1 MCGPLLQPV
10 SQDDERI
17 ILTTQIRGKGSLSDT
32 KLAAIK
38 DFIKGAD
45 FKAAERVLLG
55 AYAYPRSELFAA
67 AERKLKTLFNA
78 QAKEKRQALSDGQG
92 HKRILQDIRFY
103 SLEELIEYYCFCG
116 GRSPS
121 LGVVIPIEWLAI
133 DR

>member
-17 ILTTQIRGKGSLSDT
+17 ILTTQIRGKGSLCDT

-67 AERKLKTLFNA
+67 AERKLKTLFNS

-92 HKRILQDIRFY
+92 KKRIRPPPPPEPAVTPAMLK
-103 SLEELIEYYCFCG
+103 C
-116 GRSPS
+116 
-121 LGVVIPIEWLAI
+121 VICLDLASE
-133 DR
+133 DV